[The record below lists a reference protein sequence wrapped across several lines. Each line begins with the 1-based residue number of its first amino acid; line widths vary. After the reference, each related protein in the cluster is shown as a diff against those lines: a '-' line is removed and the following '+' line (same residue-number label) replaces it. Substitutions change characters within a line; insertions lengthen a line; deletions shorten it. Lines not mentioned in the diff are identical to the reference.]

1 MFNANKQFIARFVI
15 LIMAISPVQITI
27 ATDFDQHGTEMN
39 CQISSV
45 SSPAPAYMNID
56 DNCGIENSSHCVDL
70 SVCAAQTN
78 FISLRSS
85 GPLIFSPGVATLLKF
100 TTDNQSISTNYP
112 ELLRR
117 PPKV

>member
-1 MFNANKQFIARFVI
+1 MFNINKQFIARFMV
-15 LIMAISPVQITI
+15 LIMSISPVQITI
-27 ATDFDQHGTEMN
+27 AADFDHHDTEMN

-45 SSPAPAYMNID
+45 PSPDPTYMNID

-85 GPLIFSPGVATLLKF
+85 SPLIISASAVTRLKI